1 MLRDTNPMVTIEHE
15 LLNLSAADFFITSL
29 TLYLRTH
36 VVQSFLLSKVVS

>member
-1 MLRDTNPMVTIEHE
+1 MVTIEHE

-36 VVQSFLLSKVVS
+36 VAQTSPSLSKVVS